1 MKRGR
6 IGSEE
11 QASHTSGTFSIGKK
25 KSASFVV
32 RVYVGFIF
40 NSLFPPG
47 SVEVALLVASPFGL
61 GLALLGR
68 LFALPPIHIFPPSV
82 LIPTGGCEESFL
94 NGTSPTLTPAG
105 SAKAAS
111 PLLSP
116 QVPRVDLQGA
126 ELWKRF
132 HEIGTEMIITKAG
145 R

>member
-1 MKRGR
+1 MG
-6 IGSEE
+6 G
-11 QASHTSGTFSIGKK
+11 GKALVSCLGFLWDFFFK
-25 KSASFVV
+25 K
-32 RVYVGFIF
+32 

-47 SVEVALLVASPFGL
+47 SLEIAPLVASTSGFGL
-61 GLALLGR
+61 PLLGR
-68 LFALPPIHIFPPSV
+68 VFALPTLRPHIFPSSA

-94 NGTSPTLTPAG
+94 NSASPPLTPAG

-111 PLLSP
+111 PLLAP